1 MTASKVWVHLRSLTA
16 SFFVGIS
23 IQIASGLGSYG
34 PRLRISAG
42 PSLPPSR
49 IPMDRG
55 QIEATEAGGGNSGL
69 WLTVTVYTSSN
80 VPRPGIW
87 SGRNLTCRDPFWKQY
102 AANSL
107 KIKLVTYLS
116 LRQTKTTYT
125 FFYIHTYSNF
135 RLLMLKFRPVELNIG
150 HGNCCKLY
158 HFTTTKVAIVTLM
171 SDSSSSLS
179 SNPVP

>member
-69 WLTVTVYTSSN
+69 CTHPLMYRGQESDPAAIWHAETRFENNTLRGSN
-80 VPRPGIW
+80 IVI
-87 SGRNLTCRDPFWKQY
+87 
-102 AANSL
+102 
-107 KIKLVTYLS
+107 KIKLVTY